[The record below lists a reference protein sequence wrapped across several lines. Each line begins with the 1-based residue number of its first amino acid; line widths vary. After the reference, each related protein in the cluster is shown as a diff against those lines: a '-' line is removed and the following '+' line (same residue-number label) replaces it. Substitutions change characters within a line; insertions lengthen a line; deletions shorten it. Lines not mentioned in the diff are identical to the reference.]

1 MLDANVTF
9 VKKVAAP
16 RNVQATGNKNVR
28 ISRLSINFLAEKT
41 KEKRSKREGNEAQLR
56 VIVSECVRGCF
67 LGGDVLQSDEGT
79 EGLWALSKGTP
90 DLSLW
95 ASPSGGGRG
104 RGGRKDGLTRLLR
117 QQGTQESA
125 HKGGNG
131 KGHSWTVGE
140 PGTCG
145 LCSQRDGLRF

>member
-1 MLDANVTF
+1 MMLDANVTF

-16 RNVQATGNKNVR
+16 KNVQATGNKNVR

-79 EGLWALSKGTP
+79 EGLWALSKETP

-104 RGGRKDGLTRLLR
+104 RGGRKDGAHA
-117 QQGTQESA
+117 SA
-125 HKGGNG
+125 AAA
-131 KGHSWTVGE
+131 GHPGE
-140 PGTCG
+140 R
-145 LCSQRDGLRF
+145 SQRR

>member
-1 MLDANVTF
+1 MRHN
-9 VKKVAAP
+9 
-16 RNVQATGNKNVR
+16 
-28 ISRLSINFLAEKT
+28 
-41 KEKRSKREGNEAQLR
+41 LR

-104 RGGRKDGLTRLLR
+104 RGGRKD
-117 QQGTQESA
+117 EAHASA